1 MVADFQVQVGRFL
14 FDRAAQKIVDAQ
26 CHGDKSQLSGFSN
39 TAERT
44 EILELWPIAKV
55 APAYRPSKRV
65 VGPGSG
71 LVTLSGGTGLEGQR
85 ISADSNV
92 QLRLAVQNVVKQT
105 GHESAGQRADQ
116 VHPLVS
122 KMRTGEGRAQGTGG
136 IERAARKRPEHQH
149 AQGERDANA

>member
-55 APAYRPSKRV
+55 APVYRPSKRV

-85 ISADSNV
+85 IFRGFKLPASAC
-92 QLRLAVQNVVKQT
+92 RTK
-105 GHESAGQRADQ
+105 RRKADR
-116 VHPLVS
+116 P
-122 KMRTGEGRAQGTGG
+122 RIRRPEGRPGT
-136 IERAARKRPEHQH
+136 RP
-149 AQGERDANA
+149 G